1 MTTMSPD
8 WVIDSPELLIEVLR
22 KDLPK
27 WTAQVTMFNG
37 SWITKGTAD
46 TGLVTLELN
55 TFGSKQGLLDIE
67 SLVVESLEGIG
78 AEGIMTGDNQRAKYK
93 DARIAWVFYRM
104 ARGGEHDQEK
114 ESTDL

>member
-37 SWITKGTAD
+37 AWITKGTAD

-78 AEGIMTGDNQRAKYK
+78 AEGIMIGENQRTKYVS
-93 DARIAWVFYRM
+93 ARIAWIFYRM
-104 ARGGEHDQEK
+104 ANEIR
-114 ESTDL
+114 

>member
-37 SWITKGTAD
+37 AWITKGTAY

-55 TFGSKQGLLDIE
+55 TFGKKQELLDLE
-67 SLVVESLEGIG
+67 SLVVDSLESIG
-78 AEGIMTGDNQRAKYK
+78 TEGIMTGENQRAKYGA
-93 DARIAWVFYRM
+93 ARIAWVFYRM
-104 ARGGEHDQEK
+104 GKD
-114 ESTDL
+114 D